1 MQALKFRSALF
12 SMVAMTLVASAAS
25 AGDRISEVFDP
36 AEFRGQVVY
45 LDFWASWCTPCKASF
60 PWMTTLQHRFG
71 SDGLVVV
78 AVNVDSDSHAAH
90 QFLERAA
97 PGFEVRF
104 DPDGELAEQYGLKGM
119 PSSYILGRNGQVL
132 FSHTGF
138 RESDKA
144 ELESQV
150 RQALNTVQVSELSQ

>member
-1 MQALKFRSALF
+1 
-12 SMVAMTLVASAAS
+12 
-25 AGDRISEVFDP
+25 
-36 AEFRGQVVY
+36 
-45 LDFWASWCTPCKASF
+45 
-60 PWMTTLQHRFG
+60 
-71 SDGLVVV
+71 
-78 AVNVDSDSHAAH
+78 
-90 QFLERAA
+90 
-97 PGFEVRF
+97 
-104 DPDGELAEQYGLKGM
+104 M